1 VFFDEKGN
9 PLPMEER
16 GFDVIIGNPPY
27 IENKKI
33 KEELKEYLRI
43 QYKSAYKL
51 FDYAVPFIERG
62 YKLLKPSGRLG
73 YIITN
78 KFMITD
84 YGVAIRSILL
94 KETTI
99 EEILDVSHLPV
110 FRGVAAYPV
119 IVIFRKTPPSE
130 RHEIRIASEINSEEE
145 MRAGKLPFINIPQ
158 TTFLK
163 IDKYIISIAE
173 PSTLTLLEKIKNQN
187 VEYLKN
193 IGKFGYRVLEF
204 TDWKKLLAYVVS
216 SEPTTSHLKFI
227 ATTNIEPYHINWDR
241 EITVSNN
248 KFKNAYLV
256 KPEFIDEEKWNFLAS
271 PKIVI
276 REVAKS
282 VTAALDEKGE
292 YGYLYGVYSIHNIN
306 EYEPHFIVAVLNS
319 SVIDFYYKSLYASS
333 HMAGNYLNF
342 HESYLASIPIVR
354 ISIEQQNR
362 IAELVK
368 QIELLKR
375 SRTMYLKYWRE
386 WSSRLKDHE
395 YSLSMILANDM
406 ASITRGN
413 FNSTWTS
420 KASFYPTEQKLKEI
434 AIKRYKEFHVVGDY
448 KNNII
453 RIYGLDEN
461 SVEELVYE
469 MEFVNRELMLHVYC
483 SLVDTLESKA
493 KIDAL
498 GDLLEKTMVPVVRGG
513 RFLGELTQ
521 NIVRKAIE
529 DFKKWLE
536 SEKIQGVDPDI
547 VVIDSEI
554 DDLVA
559 QVDAYVFKLY
569 GLTSDEARTILKSL
583 GKPQSYIEKTLRYYT
598 GL

>member
-1 VFFDEKGN
+1 
-9 PLPMEER
+9 MEER

-33 KEELKEYLRI
+33 KEELKGYLRI

-110 FRGVAAYPV
+110 FRGVATYPV

-145 MRAGKLPFINIPQ
+145 IRAGKLPFINIPQ

-163 IDKYIISIAE
+163 IDKYIISIAN
-173 PSTLTLLEKIKNQN
+173 PSTLTLLEKIKDQN

-204 TDWKKLLAYVVS
+204 TDWKKLLTYVVS
-216 SEPTTSHLKFI
+216 SEPTRSHLKFI
-227 ATTNIEPYHINWDR
+227 ATTNIEPYYINWDR

-306 EYEPHFIVAVLNS
+306 KYEPHFIVAVLNS
-319 SVIDFYYKSLYASS
+319 SVIDFYYKSLYGSS

-368 QIELLKR
+368 RIELLKR
-375 SRTMYLKYWRE
+375 CRLIYLKYWRE
-386 WSSRLKDHE
+386 WSSRLKNHE

-420 KASFYPTEQKLKEI
+420 KASFYPTGQKLKEI

-547 VVIDSEI
+547 VVIDNEI

-559 QVDAYVFKLY
+559 RVDAYVFKLY

-583 GKPQSYIEKTLRYYT
+583 GKPQSYIEKTLTYYT